1 MMQNQSTTSPNS
13 TVLNE
18 DTSTKLKE
26 LKYKIYC
33 DMDGVLVN
41 FNKRFNKLTS
51 SNPTQ
56 YREENG
62 IDKFWE
68 VIDNEGVGFWVGIE
82 WMDDGKILWEYL
94 KSNFKDVELLS
105 SPSRAENSRLGK
117 RLWVR
122 NHKLGVKLNLEYSRS
137 KHKYAAPNH
146 VLIDDRE
153 DIIKDWESKGGIGIL
168 HTSAENTI
176 VKLLNIVANGRKE
189 RANS

>member
-41 FNKRFNKLTS
+41 FNKRFNNLTS

-82 WMDDGKILWEYL
+82 WMDDGKELFNFL
-94 KSNFKDVELLS
+94 KENFDVELLS

-117 RLWVR
+117 RLWVI

-153 DIIKDWESKGGIGIL
+153 DIIKDWESKGGVGIL
-168 HTSAENTI
+168 HTSTEDTI
-176 VKLLNIVANGRKE
+176 VELLNIIANGRKE

>member
-1 MMQNQSTTSPNS
+1 MQNQSTTSPNS